1 MQTPEAHARAW
12 ETLKVRLLCAI
23 KIIVVLLYVSS
34 LFDLYSWLLRDNSL
48 LTCFIFFQS
57 CSCIL
62 VPGGFGDR
70 GVRGMILAAKFAREN
85 KIPYLGICLGMQISV
100 IEYSRSVCIFTSFFV
115 SL

>member
-1 MQTPEAHARAW
+1 M
-12 ETLKVRLLCAI
+12 
-23 KIIVVLLYVSS
+23 
-34 LFDLYSWLLRDNSL
+34 L
-48 LTCFIFFQS
+48 LTWFFQS

-70 GVRGMILAAKFAREN
+70 GVQGMILTAKFAREN

-100 IEYSRSVCIFTSFFV
+100 IEYSRSVCIFTLVFI